1 MNTLGINDGH
11 NASACLLING
21 EIRYCIQEERL
32 TNIKN
37 YMGFPFKSI
46 NRILQLSN
54 LSPEEIDIV
63 AMASVHLSVPQNVN
77 ALLSK
82 FRERAKFKVKIKR
95 HFKRT
100 PLFLLYKAVKREE
113 RLKCIDKAG
122 FQRKKVIFVDHHLCH
137 AAAAY
142 YGSPWKDEK
151 VLVLTCDGEGDF
163 ICSTVNIGENGT
175 LTRIAATNQD
185 NSVGELYSV
194 VTFMMGLVPYEHE
207 YKIMGLAPYAS
218 SKRAEKCFEIFQS
231 YLEVSRNDSLTF
243 KRKINEPTNLIYSR
257 LKKDLEFQRFDWI
270 AGGLQKFTEEI
281 FCEWVKNCIRKTGI
295 RKLVLSGGVCM
306 NVKTNKRIMEL
317 DEVDSMF
324 VLPSCSDESISIGAA
339 FHTYMQYCKE
349 HGIKVNIP
357 PLKEIYYGPSF
368 TDSQVED
375 IIKKYKNKLKFDY
388 EYIDDIEKMIAE
400 LLIKGEIVARCKGRM
415 EFGARALGNRSILT
429 DASDLKCTRT
439 INMMIKCRDFW
450 MPFAPVILKE
460 REHDYIINP
469 KNIASPY
476 MILSFDTTDNRKDL
490 IAAIHQA
497 DFTARPQVIEK
508 DFNPDY
514 YKILEEFEKST
525 GKGALL
531 NTSFNLH
538 GYPIVLG
545 PEEAMWVFE
554 NSGLEYLALGNYLLF
569 NVKGRKRIE

>member
-1 MNTLGINDGH
+1 MNILGINDGH

-32 TNIKN
+32 TNTKN

-54 LSPEEIDIV
+54 LTPEEIDTI

-82 FRERAKFKVKIKR
+82 FREHAKFKAKMKR
-95 HFKRT
+95 YLKKT

-122 FQRKKVIFVDHHLCH
+122 FQRKKVKFIDHHLCH

-163 ICSTVNIGENGT
+163 ICSTVYIGENGT

-185 NSVGELYSV
+185 NSLGELYSV
-194 VTFMMGLVPYEHE
+194 VTFMMGLIPYEHE

-218 SKRAEKCFEIFQS
+218 PKRAEKCYEIFQS

-243 KRKINEPTNLIYSR
+243 KRKINEPTNLMYAR
-257 LKKDLEFQRFDWI
+257 LKKDLEFQRFDWV

-281 FCEWVKNCIRKTGI
+281 LCEWVKNCIKKTGI
-295 RKLVLSGGVCM
+295 RKLVLSGGVFM
-306 NVKTNKRIMEL
+306 NVKANKRIMEL

-324 VLPSCSDESISIGAA
+324 VLPSCSDESNSIGAA
-339 FHTYMQYCKE
+339 FHTYAQYCKE
-349 HGIKVNIP
+349 HGTKVNIP
-357 PLKEIYYGPSF
+357 QLKEIYYGPSF
-368 TDSQVED
+368 TDSEVEN
-375 IIKKYKNKLKFDY
+375 IIKKYKNKLDLNFDY

-400 LLIKGEIVARCKGRM
+400 LLIKGEIVARCKDRM
-415 EFGARALGNRSILT
+415 EFGARALGNRSILA

-439 INMMIKCRDFW
+439 INMMIKNRDFW
-450 MPFAPVILKE
+450 MPFAPVIMKE
-460 REHDYIINP
+460 REHDYIVNP

-476 MILSFDTTDNRKDL
+476 MILSFDTTDKREDL

-514 YKILEEFEKST
+514 YKILEEFEKNT

-554 NSGLEYLALGNYLLF
+554 NSGLKYLALGNYLIS
-569 NVKGRKRIE
+569 K